1 MADMKNTA
9 KWLLIFIGVAALV
22 IGAVVLIA
30 RFMQGG
36 KMTDKCHGV
45 RTSWPWKG
53 YPCGAVG
60 NYEVDGLTYCA
71 NHAALAQKNV
81 VKSLKRRKL
90 KQKNQRPDKQSTCPK
105 ATK

>member
-1 MADMKNTA
+1 MTDMKQTL
-9 KWLLIFIGVAALV
+9 KWLLIFCGVAALV

-30 RFMQGG
+30 KFMQGG

-71 NHAALAQKNV
+71 NHAALAQKECG
-81 VKSLKRRKL
+81 KITKK
-90 KQKNQRPDKQSTCPK
+90 KKIK
-105 ATK
+105 AKEQAPR